1 MARSIIAPA
10 ERVTNLRWGIGLILG
25 LGVLVNYID
34 RSALSVAQGSL
45 HTDLGLGPAEFGLLN
60 GAFFWT
66 YALCQVPVGVLLD
79 RFGVTVLSRIAAAL
93 WTLAS
98 VLTAIAPNFALL
110 FAARSFLGVAEAPT
124 FPANAKAVGYWFPK
138 TERGLATSLF
148 DAAAKLSSGI
158 GVLLTGFLLTQFG
171 WRGMFWSTAAL
182 SVVFFAV
189 FYLFYRNPSQDK
201 RLTHA
206 EAQYIKQG
214 GGEPETPAGEVPRGA
229 GILYLISQ
237 PKVWG
242 LTIGFTAYDYL
253 FALLLTWLPGYLTS
267 TFHVNILSAGFDAL
281 LVWGTATISDLVVG
295 GWLVDFLIQRGLDA
309 NRVRKTTMIAG
320 LIIGFAVVGAAYT
333 TDIHIALMWL
343 TIAAAGIAFH
353 APVAWSMPGLISPRN
368 STGQVGGI
376 MNLFG
381 NLSSFAAPVVTG
393 LIVQRTGSFQ
403 AALVTAGIVLVIGIV
418 SYTFLLGRIEPI
430 REPAIERW

>member
-10 ERVTNLRWGIGLILG
+10 ERVTTLRWGIGLILG

-138 TERGLATSLF
+138 SERGLATSLF
-148 DAAAKLSSGI
+148 DSAAKLSSGI

-295 GWLVDFLIQRGLDA
+295 GWLVDYLIGRSADA
-309 NRVRKTTMIAG
+309 NRVRKTLLIAG
-320 LIIGFAVVGAAYT
+320 LVIGFAVIGAAYT
-333 TDIHIALMWL
+333 NNLYVAVLWM
-343 TIAAAGIAFH
+343 TIAAAGISFH
-353 APVAWSMPGLISPRN
+353 APIAWSIPGLIAPRN
-368 STGQVGGI
+368 STGQIGGV
-376 MNLFG
+376 MNFFG
-381 NLSSFAAPVVTG
+381 NLASGAAPVATG
-393 LIVQRTGSFQ
+393 FIVARTGSFS
-403 AALVTAGIVLVIGIV
+403 AAIVTAAVILLVGIAAYVFV
-418 SYTFLLGRIEPI
+418 LGRIDKI
-430 REPAIERW
+430 AEPA

>member
-1 MARSIIAPA
+1 VARSIIAPA
-10 ERVTNLRWGIGLILG
+10 ERVTNLRWGIALILG

-34 RSALSVAQGSL
+34 RSALSVAQGPL
-45 HTDLGLGPAEFGLLN
+45 HTDLGLGPEEFGWLQ
-60 GAFFWT
+60 GAFFWV
-66 YALCQVPVGVLLD
+66 YALCQVPIGVLLD

-98 VLTAIAPNFALL
+98 VLTAIAPNFGMLV
-110 FAARSFLGVAEAPT
+110 AARAFLGIAEAPT

-148 DAAAKLSSGI
+148 DAAAKLSLGV
-158 GVLLTGFLLTQFG
+158 GVLFDGYLLTQFG
-171 WRGMFWSTAAL
+171 WRGMFWCTAAL
-182 SVVFFAV
+182 SVVFFTL
-189 FYLFYRNPSQDK
+189 FYVFYRNPSQDK

-206 EAQYIKQG
+206 EAHYIKNG
-214 GGEPETPAGEVPRGA
+214 GGESETPTGEVPRGA
-229 GILYLISQ
+229 GMRYLLSQ

-253 FALLLTWLPGYLTS
+253 FALLLTWLPSYLTT

-281 LVWGTATISDLVVG
+281 LVWGVATVSDLVVG
-295 GWLVDFLIQRGLDA
+295 GWLVDYLIQRGLDA

-320 LIIGFAVVGAAYT
+320 LIIGFAVIGAAYT

-343 TIAAAGIAFH
+343 TISAAGIAFH
-353 APVAWSMPGLISPRN
+353 APVAWSMPGLIAPRN

-381 NLSSFAAPVVTG
+381 NLSSFAAPVATGYIVT
-393 LIVQRTGSFQ
+393 LTGSFA
-403 AALVTAGIVLVIGIV
+403 AALLTAGVVLVIGII
-418 SYTFLLGRIEPI
+418 SYTFVLGRIEPI
-430 REPAIERW
+430 PEPVAARG

>member
-1 MARSIIAPA
+1 VARSIIAPA
-10 ERVTNLRWGIGLILG
+10 ERVTNLRWGIALILG

-34 RSALSVAQGSL
+34 RSALSVAHGSL
-45 HTDLGLGPAEFGLLN
+45 ETDLGIGPEAYGWLS
-60 GAFFWT
+60 GAFFWI
-66 YALCQVPVGVLLD
+66 YALCQVPIGVLLD
-79 RFGVTVLSRIAAAL
+79 RFGVTILSRIAAGL

-98 VLTAIAPNFALL
+98 VLTAIAPNFGLL

-124 FPANAKAVGYWFPK
+124 FPANAKAVGYWFPRS
-138 TERGLATSLF
+138 ERGLATSLF
-148 DAAAKLSSGI
+148 DAAAKLSLGI
-158 GVLLTGFLLTQFG
+158 GVLFDGYLLTQFG
-171 WRGMFWSTAAL
+171 WRGMFWCTAGL
-182 SVVFFAV
+182 SVVFFGL
-189 FYLFYRNPSQDK
+189 FFFFYRNPSQDK

-206 EAQYIKQG
+206 EAQYIKNG

-229 GILYLISQ
+229 GMRYLIAQ

-253 FALLLTWLPGYLTS
+253 FALLLTWLPSYLTT
-267 TFHVNILSAGFDAL
+267 TFHVNILNAGFDAL
-281 LVWGTATISDLVVG
+281 LVWGVATISDLIVG
-295 GWLVDFLIQRGLDA
+295 GWLVDYLIQRGLDP
-309 NRVRKTTMIAG
+309 NRVRKTTLIAG

-381 NLSSFAAPVVTG
+381 NLSSFAAPVATG
-393 LIVQRTGSFQ
+393 FIVQRTGSFQ
-403 AALVTAGIVLVIGIV
+403 IALLTAGVVLVIGIV

-430 REPAIERW
+430 PEPVVARA